1 MKSGEGGLG
10 SRREG
15 VVGEVGVCDAV
26 GLRGAELCW
35 GVFAP
40 ELLPLSDMSTG
51 FTLLVVVVPFPGIL
65 DLLPV
70 PAAVPD
76 LFCAPMLVRVPLRLR
91 KW

>member
-1 MKSGEGGLG
+1 MKSGDGALG

-15 VVGEVGVCDAV
+15 VVGEVGVCDGV
-26 GLRGAELCW
+26 GLKGAELCC

-40 ELLPLSDMSTG
+40 ELLPLSDVSAG
-51 FTLLVVVVPFPGIL
+51 LTLLAEPLPGIL

-70 PAAVPD
+70 PTAVPD
-76 LFCAPMLVRVPLRLR
+76 LFCAPVLVRVPLRLR

>member
-1 MKSGEGGLG
+1 MAVKSGEGGLG

-15 VVGEVGVCDAV
+15 VVGDVGVSDAV

-40 ELLPLSDMSTG
+40 ELLLLSDKSTG
-51 FTLLVVVVPFPGIL
+51 LAL
-65 DLLPV
+65 
-70 PAAVPD
+70 PAAPLPGVLDP
-76 LFCAPMLVRVPLRLR
+76 LPAPAALPGLLCPPVLAREPLRLR

>member
-26 GLRGAELCW
+26 GLTGAELCW

-40 ELLPLSDMSTG
+40 ELLLFSDKSTG
-51 FTLLVVVVPFPGIL
+51 WAQPDELLPGVL
-65 DLLPV
+65 EPLPPPAVDLLPCPPV
-70 PAAVPD
+70 
-76 LFCAPMLVRVPLRLR
+76 LEREPLRLR

>member
-15 VVGEVGVCDAV
+15 VVGDVGICDAV
-26 GLRGAELCW
+26 GLKGAELCW
-35 GVFAP
+35 GVFEP

-51 FTLLVVVVPFPGIL
+51 LTLLVVPLPGKL

-76 LFCAPMLVRVPLRLR
+76 LFCAPVLVRVPLRLR